1 VLSEAQVE
9 ALLAAPD
16 VASPLGLRDRAML
29 ELLYASGLRVSELVG
44 LTLLQVSLTDRLV
57 RAIKLTIEKQPKREN
72 RREADWDSPFVKAT
86 LELDAVYGSVADVSD
101 EVKP

>member
-1 VLSEAQVE
+1 MVATFPEVMK
-9 ALLAAPD
+9 LLT
-16 VASPLGLRDRAML
+16 RA
-29 ELLYASGLRVSELVG
+29 EGS
-44 LTLLQVSLTDRLV
+44 DRLV

-86 LELDAVYGSVADVSD
+86 LELDAVYGSVADASD